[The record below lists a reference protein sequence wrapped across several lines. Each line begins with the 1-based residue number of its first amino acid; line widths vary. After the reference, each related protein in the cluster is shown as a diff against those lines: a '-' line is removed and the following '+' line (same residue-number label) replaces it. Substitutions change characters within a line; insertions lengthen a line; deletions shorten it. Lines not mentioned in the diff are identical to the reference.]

1 MPTLRSAA
9 IAVALVAG
17 LSGSG
22 CAQSGSRVD
31 APASG
36 SATTA
41 SATTGSI
48 AGHIQHP
55 AHAIPA
61 MRICAIG
68 SGAPA
73 EATRICVRTQ
83 RGQGRYRIDG
93 LPADDYVVIAETS
106 DGTALYR
113 VGGHMQ
119 QVQCIRAPCPE
130 MPKSVTVTPGATV
143 DGIDLNGFYDRRD
156 DFPALPPE

>member
-9 IAVALVAG
+9 IAIALVAG

-36 SATTA
+36 DTTTSHATA
-41 SATTGSI
+41 GSI

-73 EATRICVRTQ
+73 EAKRICVRTQ
-83 RGQGRYRIDG
+83 RAQGSYRIDG
-93 LPADDYVVIAETS
+93 LPADDYVVIAET
-106 DGTALYR
+106 DGDTGLYR
-113 VGGHMQ
+113 VGGYMQ

-130 MPKSVTVTPGATV
+130 MPKSVTVKAGATV

-156 DFPALPPE
+156 DFPALTPE

>member
-1 MPTLRSAA
+1 MPTPRSTA
-9 IAVALVAG
+9 IAFALVAG

-22 CAQSGSRVD
+22 CAQSGNRVD
-31 APASG
+31 TPA
-36 SATTA
+36 TDR
-41 SATTGSI
+41 ATTGSI

-73 EATRICVRTQ
+73 EATRICVRTP

-93 LPADDYVVIAETS
+93 LPADEYVVIAETS

-156 DFPALPPE
+156 DFPALPPA

>member
-1 MPTLRSAA
+1 MPTLRNAA

-36 SATTA
+36 

-73 EATRICVRTQ
+73 EALRICVRTQ
-83 RGQGRYRIDG
+83 HGQGRYRIDG
-93 LPADDYVVIAETS
+93 LPADDYVVIAETTE
-106 DGTALYR
+106 GTALYR

-156 DFPALPPE
+156 DFPALPTE

>member
-36 SATTA
+36 

-83 RGQGRYRIDG
+83 RAQGSYRIDG
-93 LPADDYVVIAETS
+93 LPADDYFVIGETV
-106 DGTALYR
+106 DDTGIYR
-113 VGGHMQ
+113 IGGHMQ

-130 MPKSVTVTPGATV
+130 MPKPVTVTPGATV

-156 DFPALPPE
+156 DFPALPPA

>member
-1 MPTLRSAA
+1 MPTLRNAA

-36 SATTA
+36 SATT
-41 SATTGSI
+41 GSI

-61 MRICAIG
+61 MRIC
-68 SGAPA
+68 
-73 EATRICVRTQ
+73 VRTQ
-83 RGQGRYRIDG
+83 HGQGRYRIDG
-93 LPADDYVVIAETS
+93 LPADDYVVIAETTE
-106 DGTALYR
+106 GTALYR

-156 DFPALPPE
+156 DFPALPTE

>member
-9 IAVALVAG
+9 IAVVLVAG

-31 APASG
+31 TPA
-36 SATTA
+36 TDR
-41 SATTGSI
+41 ATTGSI

-55 AHAIPA
+55 AHAIPP

-68 SGAPA
+68 SGAPT

-83 RGQGRYRIDG
+83 RAQGSYRIDG

-106 DGTALYR
+106 DGTTLYR

-156 DFPALPPE
+156 DFPALTPE

>member
-17 LSGSG
+17 LSCSG

-31 APASG
+31 APATG
-36 SATTA
+36 NATA
-41 SATTGSI
+41 GSI
-48 AGHIQHP
+48 AGHILHP

-130 MPKSVTVTPGATV
+130 MPKSVTVAPGTAV

>member
-1 MPTLRSAA
+1 MPTPRSTA
-9 IAVALVAG
+9 IAFALVAG

-31 APASG
+31 TPA
-36 SATTA
+36 TDR
-41 SATTGSI
+41 ATTGSI

-143 DGIDLNGFYDRRD
+143 DGIDLNGFYDRRN
-156 DFPALPPE
+156 DFPALPPA